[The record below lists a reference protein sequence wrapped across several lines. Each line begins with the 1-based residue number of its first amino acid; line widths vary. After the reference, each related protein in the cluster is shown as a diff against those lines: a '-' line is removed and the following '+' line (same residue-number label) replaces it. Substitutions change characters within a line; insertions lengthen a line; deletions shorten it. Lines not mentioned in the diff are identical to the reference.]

1 VIRVRVKYIPEI
13 LQSITGVSEEEV
25 AVGENATLRDLIE
38 TIIHAHGEK
47 LRAWLLSEK
56 RELAENIL
64 VFVNGEVATKLERRL
79 RDGDVVVI
87 TIPFNGG

>member
-13 LQSITGVSEEEV
+13 LQSVTRVSEEEV

-38 TIIHAHGEK
+38 TIINAHGEK

-56 RELAENIL
+56 RELAENVL
-64 VFVNGEVATKLERRL
+64 VIVNGEVVTKLERRL
-79 RDGDVVVI
+79 RDGDVVVV
-87 TIPFNGG
+87 TIPFDGG